1 MIEKNNVSALNQLS
15 EENLFQT
22 FNNAGKR
29 RLLFV
34 GNSITRHGPKP
45 EIGWEN
51 DWGMA
56 ASKKEN
62 DYVHVTVAMLEKIE
76 GEIDYCI
83 VNCGEWETEYYN
95 EKVLEKYF
103 DVRDFR
109 ADTIIIRIGENI
121 WNARDKFQEY
131 SLEIYFEKLVK
142 FFASCESARVIITG
156 MFWPHEEIEAS
167 LEVVAKKMG
176 VPFVKLDDLCVDEN
190 MAIGQ
195 YAHGGVCLHPNDEGM
210 RKIAERIVCAIN
222 NFRV

>member
-29 RLLFV
+29 RFLFV

-83 VNCGEWETEYYN
+83 VNCGECETEYYN
-95 EKVLEKYF
+95 EKVLESIL
-103 DVRDFR
+103 
-109 ADTIIIRIGENI
+109 T
-121 WNARDKFQEY
+121 
-131 SLEIYFEKLVK
+131 
-142 FFASCESARVIITG
+142 
-156 MFWPHEEIEAS
+156 
-167 LEVVAKKMG
+167 
-176 VPFVKLDDLCVDEN
+176 
-190 MAIGQ
+190 
-195 YAHGGVCLHPNDEGM
+195 
-210 RKIAERIVCAIN
+210 CATLGLIP
-222 NFRV
+222 

>member
-29 RLLFV
+29 RFLFV

-62 DYVHVTVAMLEKIE
+62 DYVHVTVSMLEKVE

-83 VNCGEWETEYYN
+83 V
-95 EKVLEKYF
+95 K
-103 DVRDFR
+103 
-109 ADTIIIRIGENI
+109 
-121 WNARDKFQEY
+121 
-131 SLEIYFEKLVK
+131 
-142 FFASCESARVIITG
+142 
-156 MFWPHEEIEAS
+156 
-167 LEVVAKKMG
+167 
-176 VPFVKLDDLCVDEN
+176 DEN